1 MSDNTFELLDLFD
14 SDVKTYDTAAVRKQR
29 KSKSIYGDQLI
40 CLAAL
45 MGMSIWQ
52 SGLRALVICLGSV
65 LVCVLSDLV
74 FCRMTG
80 KTYNPKDLSTIAA
93 GMCIALMMPASVHYG
108 TVAGGALLAI
118 AVKHIFG
125 GKVFVEGYIWQRL
138 ILHAEYELLSF
149 PANYAFATDP
159 LFVGVNERP
168 AAHGILLGPGYKQ
181 DLGTNLSLYTVFL
194 FSVYDPQNVRG
205 IMDIRVGVNY
215 KF

>member
-1 MSDNTFELLDLFD
+1 MKKIVTILILFFL
-14 SDVKTYDTAAVRKQR
+14 SF
-29 KSKSIYGDQLI
+29 G
-40 CLAAL
+40 LAA
-45 MGMSIWQ
+45 Q
-52 SGLRALVICLGSV
+52 SNVPIPRSLLAGAKSSQKGPDTTNRKLRFLVG
-65 LVCVLSDLV
+65 
-74 FCRMTG
+74 G
-80 KTYNPKDLSTIAA
+80 TI
-93 GMCIALMMPASVHYG
+93 GFQ
-108 TVAGGALLAI
+108 VAGNVLDMQISPHVGILPGVDFLCVGIGGTYQLTYYKDPITAI
-118 AVKHIFG
+118 KSFQHIFG
-125 GKVFVEGYIWQRL
+125 GNVFVEGYIWQRL